1 MKPASL
7 VPCPPSAG
15 YSHECCMKPR
25 QLCTQSKAAIK
36 NAKSLELG
44 PKDSADHRG
53 LGRSSDERSSSLADP
68 AISPAHAIH
77 RRNDRGIGQ
86 RNRYAVETI
95 SAATEIGVHRTRNP
109 AEFSRQH
116 PGRNGNGHESG
127 GPFPDCHHSASWAT
141 VCPGNNESAG
151 KRRSGRTRQ
160 GNRWLRATLTQRF

>member
-1 MKPASL
+1 PEATVPHTVTPLSLLAFMRPASL

-25 QLCTQSKAAIK
+25 QLRTQSKAAIK

-68 AISPAHAIH
+68 VISPAHAIH

-86 RNRYAVETI
+86 RNRHAVETI
-95 SAATEIGVHRTRNP
+95 SAATEIKLACTV
-109 AEFSRQH
+109 
-116 PGRNGNGHESG
+116 PGIQPN
-127 GPFPDCHHSASWAT
+127 SAASI
-141 VCPGNNESAG
+141 
-151 KRRSGRTRQ
+151 
-160 GNRWLRATLTQRF
+160 